1 MVSTAESLRPRAAP
15 LDWRQG
21 WRPALLGWVAAR
33 IAVFSGFVLAHV
45 LSGSLSLPDGRLHL
59 DEGLMTWDGT
69 YYRVLAEG
77 WYTGSGTPGDAVR
90 FFPLFPGL
98 GKVLSL
104 GGAFSVDVPLL
115 LLANASALFAA
126 VVIWQLVNDQTSDVR
141 LANRAAW
148 MVGIIPA
155 ANVYVFAYSESLML
169 LITAAA
175 LLYLNRQRLG
185 ITAALG
191 LFAGLLRPS
200 GILLAVPIVLTGWVE
215 FRAGLPKRQLL
226 RWIAPIVAPGVGL
239 MTALG
244 VINYSSGDFLAPID
258 VQRQLRDGFRDPVT
272 RIGQAVLDFT
282 GGHLHD
288 VYNVAFAIGFLL
300 LIIVAWRYKQ
310 PLPWIAYMAVTWVVA
325 VGGNNMDSVGRYCV
339 VAAPFTIA
347 LAQWANRR
355 WAEAAVLVVGFAG
368 TVWFTSEVV
377 LGRIIP

>member
-1 MVSTAESLRPRAAP
+1 M
-15 LDWRQG
+15 
-21 WRPALLGWVAAR
+21 LGWVAAR

-45 LSGSLSLPDGRLHL
+45 LSGSLTLPDGRLHL

-98 GKVLSL
+98 GRVLSL
-104 GGAFSVDVPLL
+104 GGTFSVDVPLL
-115 LLANASALFAA
+115 LLANVAALFAA
-126 VVIWQLVNDQTSDVR
+126 VVIWQLVNDQTSDAR

-169 LITAAA
+169 VITSAA

-191 LFAGLLRPS
+191 LSAGLLRPS
-200 GILLAVPIVLTGWVE
+200 GILLAVPIVLTGWAE
-215 FRAGLPKRQLL
+215 FTAGLPKRQLL

-239 MTALG
+239 MTALI